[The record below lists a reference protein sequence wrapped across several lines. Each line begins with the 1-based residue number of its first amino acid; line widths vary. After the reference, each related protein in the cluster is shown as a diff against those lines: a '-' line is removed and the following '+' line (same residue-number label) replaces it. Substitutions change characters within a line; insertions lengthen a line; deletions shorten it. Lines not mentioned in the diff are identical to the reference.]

1 MNKLELVNEMAS
13 KSGLSKKDTEN
24 ALKAFIETVEETL
37 TKGEKIQLVGFGTFE
52 TRERAAREG
61 RNPKTKEVIQI
72 PETTVPVFKAGAAF
86 KEKVK

>member
-52 TRERAAREG
+52 TRIRAAREG

>member
-52 TRERAAREG
+52 TRVRAAREG
-61 RNPKTKEVIQI
+61 RNPKTKEIIQI

>member
-1 MNKLELVNEMAS
+1 MNKTELVNEMAS
-13 KSGLSKKDTEN
+13 KSGLSKKDTES

-37 TKGEKIQLVGFGTFE
+37 TKGDKIQLVGFGTFE
-52 TRERAAREG
+52 TRVRAAREG

-72 PETTVPVFKAGAAF
+72 PETTVPVFKAGANF